1 MTPAVEVRNLSFSY
15 GTNQALAGVTFS
27 VAPGERVGIAGANG
41 SGKSTLLWCLLGLL
55 PASGEV
61 RIFGEK
67 VGRTPPRRAAL
78 VFQNPEDQ
86 LFMPSLADD
95 GALTLLNRG
104 EDPARARSAALEA
117 LRAVGMEDLA
127 GREASQLSLG
137 QRKRAAIAVAL
148 AASPEL
154 LILDEPTAELDG
166 RSVRQLASLLPGLT
180 GTQIVASHHLEFLH
194 AVTSRTLVLCGGT
207 LLADGATSEILAD
220 HPLLERAGLI

>member
-1 MTPAVEVRNLSFSY
+1 MTPAVEVRDLSFSY
-15 GTNQALAGVTFS
+15 GATQALAGVSFS
-27 VAPGERVGIAGANG
+27 IAPGERVGVAGANG

-67 VGRTPPRRAAL
+67 LGRTPPRRAAL

-95 GALTLLNRG
+95 AALTLLNRG
-104 EDPARARSAALEA
+104 EDPVRARAAALEA
-117 LRAVGMEDLA
+117 LRAVGLEDLA

-154 LILDEPTAELDG
+154 LLLDEPTAELDG
-166 RSVRQLASLLPGLT
+166 RSVRQLSSLLPGLA
-180 GTQIVASHHLEFLH
+180 GTQIVATHHLEFLR
-194 AVTSRTLVLCGGT
+194 AVTSRTVVLGGGAI
-207 LLADGATSEILAD
+207 LEDGPTSEILAN

>member
-1 MTPAVEVRNLSFSY
+1 MTSAVEVRDLSFSY
-15 GTNQALAGVTFS
+15 ATTEALKGVTFS

-55 PASGEV
+55 PASGEI

-67 VGRTPPRRAAL
+67 PGRNPPRRAAL

-86 LFMPSLADD
+86 LFMPALADD
-95 GALTLLNRG
+95 AALTLLNRG
-104 EDPARARSAALEA
+104 EDPVRARAAALDA
-117 LRAVGMEDLA
+117 LRAVGLEDLA

-166 RSVRQLASLLPGLT
+166 RSVRQLATLLPALS
-180 GTQIVASHHLEFLH
+180 GTQIVATHHLEFLR
-194 AVTSRTLVLCGGT
+194 AVTSRTLVLGGGT
-207 LLADGATSEILAD
+207 ILADGPTSEILAN